1 MFDFNDITLKMYKY
15 VHSLSSPLPNIIML
29 GDFNFPGMNWS
40 TPHDS
45 CPTAAPL
52 ISLTD
57 SLFVNQQVN
66 EPTCLMFGPDDL
78 FKSITV
84 TKSYISDHSIIL
96 TETSLPICTKSSI
109 EFNPATSGFDKL
121 DFNKANCMGRPTCCP
136 QIIFLHYRRRIF
148 IYRSYRCYYF

>member
-1 MFDFNDITLKMYKY
+1 MFDFNDITLKIYEY
-15 VHSLSSPLPNIIML
+15 VQSLSSPLPNIIML
-29 GDFNFPGMNWS
+29 GDFNFPGMNWL

-45 CPTAAPL
+45 CPTAVPL

-66 EPTCLMFGPDDL
+66 EPTCLDNILDLIFGPDDL

-96 TETSLPICTKSSI
+96 TETSLPICTKSS
-109 EFNPATSGFDKL
+109 N
-121 DFNKANCMGRPTCCP
+121 
-136 QIIFLHYRRRIF
+136 
-148 IYRSYRCYYF
+148 